1 MFKQKEKLQTPLDNR
16 LASHSTDFLA
26 ADFFYNKQP
35 KNDSVMCIMLSSWK
49 TQTEKK
55 AGEST
60 GARAKKKKKNCTE
73 KKRKQVGSRTLRSL

>member
-1 MFKQKEKLQTPLDNR
+1 MFKQKQKLQTPQHNR
-16 LASHSTDFLA
+16 LAIHSTDFLT

-35 KNDSVMCIMLSSWK
+35 KNDSVMYIMLSSWK

-60 GARAKKKKKNCTE
+60 GARAQKKFCTE